1 MLEKKIALITC
12 AYDNAEVINWLTLR
26 GEHIKNEDWKNVDKS
41 DAFIQDKIKGNQKLL
56 D

>member
-12 AYDNAEVINWLTLR
+12 AYNNADVINWLTIR
-26 GEHIKNEDWKNVDKS
+26 GKHIKNEDWKQVDKS
-41 DAFIQDKIKGNQKLL
+41 DAFIQNKIKGNQYLL